1 MRVQWW
7 WSVTALLVLLP
18 SVTAWF
24 GSEVI
29 ASTGLFHYD
38 FHVIDGIGIF
48 PLSQGLGIG
57 YLGSVGMDV
66 MQVLWNAEI
75 IVLAFALPVPMVA
88 VAALLR
94 RRWRD
99 RTTLVLAVV
108 LAALAVV
115 NLAAN
120 IVGPWSDLTHCPPAD
135 YLSLPSWY
143 SCYRNGTGVG
153 IPPFF
158 YGPAYAFAAYVLIEI
173 HRRNLTDMP
182 HRPEVQS
189 GVDVVS

>member
-1 MRVQWW
+1 MRVRRW
-7 WSVTALLVLLP
+7 WSAAALLALLP
-18 SVTAWF
+18 TVTAWF

-29 ASTGLFHYD
+29 ASTGLFYYD

-57 YLGSVGMDV
+57 YLGSVGTDI
-66 MQVLWNAEI
+66 MQVLWNAENV
-75 IVLAFALPVPMVA
+75 VLAFALPVPMVA

-108 LAALAVV
+108 LGALAVV

-120 IVGPWSDLTHCPPAD
+120 IVGPWSELTHCPPAD
-135 YLSLPSWY
+135 HLSLPDGY

-158 YGPAYAFAAYVLIEI
+158 YGPAYALAAHILIRI
-173 HRRNLTDMP
+173 HRRTLTGIP
-182 HRPEVQS
+182 HPPEARS
-189 GVDVVS
+189 SVDG